1 MNYKYI
7 GLGLLLSGALL
18 LSAPSFAGV
27 TDVTGGSAST
37 VYNHTYHTNVKG
49 TADISKWTGEY
60 RNDSGK
66 AEDKIYAHST
76 TVIHESGFV
85 TGNISD
91 SAVQAEIAAYNSKVA
106 TVIAGR
112 TITGHSRSTSTT
124 FDHFESSIIL
134 DMSKDAILVGD
145 VDNISGAYAA
155 QGTTTSTLDV
165 HEYQV
170 YQINES
176 YTLSPIILDLDGDGK
191 IEASNGEYLSHAKT
205 FKNDGAVLFDFLNN
219 GFPVLTEWVGA
230 NDGLLCRVSADGSM
244 TGANFFGNTNGYAN
258 GYDEMSSLDAN
269 NDGVLS
275 GAELEGLYVWQDRNG
290 NGIADK
296 GELASVQELGITS
309 IGVTH
314 NNMVG
319 TYVRNGQTFKSF
331 DWWPSIKD
339 VRRMDTARL

>member
-18 LSAPSFAGV
+18 CAPSFAGV
-27 TDVTGGSAST
+27 TDVTGGTTSN
-37 VYNHTYHTNVKG
+37 VYNHTYHTKVQGN
-49 TADISKWTGEY
+49 ADLQFCV
-60 RNDSGK
+60 
-66 AEDKIYAHST
+66 YATDENGNTYLDHYNH
-76 TVIHESGFV
+76 VYVNHNSGFV
-85 TGNISD
+85 TGNVSD
-91 SAVQAEIAAYNSKVA
+91 SAVQAEINAYNNKVS
-106 TVIAGR
+106 TTIGGR
-112 TITGHSRSTSTT
+112 GVVGHSKSTSLT
-124 FDHFESSIIL
+124 FDHFESSNIVNQ
-134 DMSKDAILVGD
+134 SCDAILVGD
-145 VDNISGAYAA
+145 IDDLASAYAA
-155 QGTTTSTLDV
+155 QGNTTKTLDV

-176 YTLSPIILDLDGDGK
+176 YTLSPIIFDLDGDGK

-244 TGANFFGNTNGYAN
+244 TGANLFGNTNGYAN
-258 GYDEMSSLDAN
+258 GYDEMASLDAN

-275 GAELEGLYVWQDRNG
+275 GVELEGLSVWQDKNG

-319 TYVRNGQTFKSF
+319 SYVRNGQTFKSF

-339 VRRMDTARL
+339 VRRMDTAKL

>member
-18 LSAPSFAGV
+18 CAPSFAGV
-27 TDVTGGSAST
+27 TDVTGGTTSN

-49 TADISKWTGEY
+49 TATINKWTGEY

-66 AEDKIYAHST
+66 AEDKIYAYSS
-76 TVIHESGFV
+76 TVIHTSGFV
-85 TGNISD
+85 TGNVSD
-91 SAVQAEIAAYNSKVA
+91 SAVQAEINTYNNKVA

-112 TITGHSRSTSTT
+112 TVTGHSRSTSLT
-124 FDHFESSIIL
+124 FDHFESSNVVNQ
-134 DMSKDAILVGD
+134 SCDAILVGD
-145 VDNISGAYAA
+145 IDDISSAYAA
-155 QGTTTSTLDV
+155 QGNTTKTLDV

-170 YQINES
+170 YQINDS

-244 TGANFFGNTNGYAN
+244 TGANLFGNTNGYAN
-258 GYDEMSSLDAN
+258 GYDEMASLDAN

-275 GAELEGLYVWQDRNG
+275 GVELEGLSVWQDKNG

-296 GELASVQELGITS
+296 GEFTSVQELGITS

-319 TYVRNGQTFKSF
+319 SYVRNGQTFKSF

-339 VRRMDTARL
+339 VRRIDTAKL